1 MFLQK
6 RDGESGPLP
15 PRSSRYFASG
25 RRWYFTTRE
34 RTELGPFSSFEQA
47 EQSVKA
53 YIQDAD
59 AHKHGAAVS
68 YAYGIVLH
76 DYETCTA
83 ENCQQCREMARAL
96 S

>member
-6 RDGESGPLP
+6 RQGEHGPLP
-15 PRSSRYFASG
+15 PRSSRYFAAG

-34 RTELGPFSSFEQA
+34 KTTLGPFESFEQA

-53 YIQDAD
+53 YIEDVD
-59 AHKHGAAVS
+59 AHRRGASVDYS
-68 YAYGIVLH
+68 YGVVLH

-83 ENCQQCREMARAL
+83 AHCQQCREMARLL

>member
-6 RDGESGPLP
+6 RQGESRPLP
-15 PRSSRYFASG
+15 PRSSRYFAVG

-34 RTELGPFSSFEQA
+34 KTTLGPFSSFEQA
-47 EQSVKA
+47 DQSARA
-53 YIQDAD
+53 YILDAD
-59 AHKHGAAVS
+59 AHKRGAAVS
-68 YAYGIVLH
+68 YTYGVVLH

-83 ENCQQCREMARAL
+83 EHCQQCEEMARAL